1 MTRGD
6 RLAVA
11 GFVCS
16 ISVLAVEV
24 LLILIVTVPALLNT
38 AGDIVVP
45 LLVVGA
51 ILWVTGLLLSIRAGR
66 DAPRHRRLAKAGTT
80 VSVITAA
87 LFIAGVVVWLVLVVV
102 WFLNDPFA
110 V

>member
-6 RLAVA
+6 RWAIA

-16 ISVLAVEV
+16 MSVLLVEV
-24 LLILIVTVPALLNT
+24 LLILIMTVPALLNT
-38 AGDIVVP
+38 AGDIVVL
-45 LLVVGA
+45 LLVAGA
-51 ILWVTGLLLSIRAGR
+51 ILWVTGLLLSIRAGKS
-66 DAPRHRRLAKAGTT
+66 APRHHGLARAGTI
-80 VSVITAA
+80 VSVITAV
-87 LFIAGVVVWLVLVVV
+87 LFVVGVVVWLVLVVV

>member
-24 LLILIVTVPALLNT
+24 LLILIVTVPALNT